1 MSENMITKFDEY
13 WKESHGVL
21 AMATILDPRFKMKLL
36 EYFFPI
42 IYGVDNA
49 KDEIQKVRQICE
61 DIYLRYESRVMSQ
74 ASNDDI
80 TTKPTSSRDAA
91 LASDMDSLDAFFSWN
106 FATSEVFVKN
116 ELERYVKEDTLPR
129 IHEFDL
135 LGWWKLNGV
144 KYPTL
149 CLIAKDILA
158 IPISTVAS
166 ESSFSTS
173 GRIVSPHRSRLL
185 PSTIEV
191 IICTQNWLWAGK
203 KGCVIDGDDVH
214 SDEDDE
220 GLEG

>member
-1 MSENMITKFDEY
+1 
-13 WKESHGVL
+13 
-21 AMATILDPRFKMKLL
+21 
-36 EYFFPI
+36 
-42 IYGVDNA
+42 
-49 KDEIQKVRQICE
+49 
-61 DIYLRYESRVMSQ
+61 MSQ

-106 FATSEVFVKN
+106 SATSEVFVKN
-116 ELERYVKEDTLPR
+116 ELERYLEEGTLPR

-144 KYPTL
+144 KYPTF

-158 IPISTVAS
+158 IPISIVAS

-173 GRIVSPHRSRLL
+173 GRIVSQHRSRLL
-185 PSTIEV
+185 PSTIEA

-203 KGCVIDGDDVH
+203 KGMYEF
-214 SDEDDE
+214 S
-220 GLEG
+220 

>member
-1 MSENMITKFDEY
+1 MKF
-13 WKESHGVL
+13 
-21 AMATILDPRFKMKLL
+21 
-36 EYFFPI
+36 
-42 IYGVDNA
+42 
-49 KDEIQKVRQICE
+49 VRQICE

-106 FATSEVFVKN
+106 SEN
-116 ELERYVKEDTLPR
+116 ELERYLEEGTLPQ

-158 IPISTVAS
+158 ILISTVAS

-173 GRIVSPHRSRLL
+173 GRIASPHRSTLL
-185 PSTIEV
+185 PSTIEA
-191 IICTQNWLWAGK
+191 IICTQNWL
-203 KGCVIDGDDVH
+203 
-214 SDEDDE
+214 
-220 GLEG
+220 